1 MTGLVAAQP
10 RTSTTPA
17 PGRSQLRRW
26 TTLVQAAAGGLATEA
41 AFPDRSWWP
50 MAALGVALLVL
61 ALRRDDAR
69 WAGLVGVVWGLAFFA
84 PHLWWARAAAG
95 TIPWLALAVVQ
106 STLVTVGA
114 MAWVIARRARWLRR
128 APLTALTFTVIW
140 VADEQL
146 RSTWPFGGF
155 PWGRLAFSQT
165 DGPLLPLAWLGGAPL
180 VSATVAFAGFLV
192 AAVWSALR
200 QGRRRQAAAAAVLV
214 AAMPVLATTIPL
226 STAAQSGTLRLAAVQ
241 GDVPD
246 QDALLVDRA
255 RAVLDNHVAGTLA
268 LLEDADRGEYD
279 VVVWPENAT
288 DIDPRADGE
297 AAAAAV
303 ERASAAAGAPI
314 LLGTDRRVPDGRYVQ
329 MLLWEP
335 GRGPVFAYSKQRVVP
350 FGEYIPAR
358 GLVRLFSREVDRVR
372 TDALPGAEPAV
383 VPVTVPRLGRTVQ
396 LATPICFEVAFD
408 DVVRTAVRDG
418 AELLVVPTNNASF
431 GWTTESTQQLAM
443 TRLRAVE
450 HGRAAIQISTVGVSA
465 IVGPDGTVQQRTG
478 LFTAD
483 TLRAELPLRTSL
495 TPADRL
501 GDAPTTTAVALAV
514 AALLAGI
521 VATRTRRPARTA
533 RRHQPAQGTSGP
545 PAVAASL
552 QDPSTQPTHPRRRHA

>member
-17 PGRSQLRRW
+17 PGRSQPRRW
-26 TTLVQAAAGGLATEA
+26 TTLVQATAGGLAIEA

-69 WAGLVGVVWGLAFFA
+69 WAGLVGLVWGLAFFA

-95 TIPWLALAVVQ
+95 TIPWLALTVVQ
-106 STLVTVGA
+106 STLVTVGS

-128 APLTALTFTVIW
+128 APLTALAFTVIW

-165 DGPLLPLAWLGGAPL
+165 DGPLLRLAWLGGAPL
-180 VSATVAFAGFLV
+180 VSAAVALAGFLV

-246 QDALLVDRA
+246 QDALVVDRA

-288 DIDPRADGE
+288 DIDPRAD
-297 AAAAAV
+297 ADAAAAV

-314 LLGTDRRVPDGRYVQ
+314 LLGTDHREPDGRYVQ

-383 VPVTVPRLGRTVQ
+383 VPLTVPRLGRRVQ

-408 DVVRTAVRDG
+408 DAVRTAVLDG

-431 GWTTESTQQLAM
+431 GRTTESTQQLAM

-465 IVGPDGTVQQRTG
+465 IVGPDGAVQQRTG

-483 TLRAELPLRTSL
+483 TLSAELPLRTSL
-495 TPADRL
+495 SPADRL
-501 GDAPTTTAVALAV
+501 GDVPATIAVALAV

-521 VATRTRRPARTA
+521 VTTRTRRPARSA
-533 RRHQPAQGTSGP
+533 RRHQPAQVASDP
-545 PAVAASL
+545 PTVATSL
-552 QDPSTQPTHPRRRHA
+552 QDPSTPPTRPRQRHA

>member
-17 PGRSQLRRW
+17 PGRSQPRRW
-26 TTLVQAAAGGLATEA
+26 TTLVQATAGGLATEA

-50 MAALGVALLVL
+50 VAALGVALLVL

-69 WAGLVGVVWGLAFFA
+69 WAGLVGLVWGLAFFA

-106 STLVTVGA
+106 STLVTVGSV
-114 MAWVIARRARWLRR
+114 AWVIARRARWLRR
-128 APLTALTFTVIW
+128 APLTALAFTVIW

-165 DGPLLPLAWLGGAPL
+165 DGPLLRLAWLGGAPL
-180 VSATVAFAGFLV
+180 VSAAVALAGFLV
-192 AAVWSALR
+192 AVVWSALR
-200 QGRRRQAAAAAVLV
+200 QGRRRQAAAAVVLV
-214 AAMPVLATTIPL
+214 AAMPVLVTTIPL

-246 QDALLVDRA
+246 QDALVVDRA

-288 DIDPRADGE
+288 DIDPRAD
-297 AAAAAV
+297 ADAAAAV

-383 VPVTVPRLGRTVQ
+383 VPLTVPRLGRTVQ

-408 DVVRTAVRDG
+408 DAVRTAVLDG

-431 GWTTESTQQLAM
+431 GRTTESTQQLAM

-465 IVGPDGTVQQRTG
+465 IVGPDGAVQQRTG

-483 TLRAELPLRTSL
+483 TLSAELPLRTSL
-495 TPADRL
+495 SPADRL
-501 GDAPTTTAVALAV
+501 GDVPATIAVALAV

-521 VATRTRRPARTA
+521 VTTRTRRPARSA
-533 RRHQPAQGTSGP
+533 RRHQPAQ
-545 PAVAASL
+545 VASDLPTVATRL
-552 QDPSTQPTHPRRRHA
+552 QDPSTPPTRPRQRHA